1 MPPRPRQ
8 SPDLTPIRHPRHPA
22 HAPSRTT
29 VALIVPLRFIAPN
42 QAATQF
48 AMGAGLVWAIED
60 AQSYERDQVAAS
72 LHRMSI
78 VEQGINLTLNA
89 DGQIDNPMLVLQ
101 YP

>member
-1 MPPRPRQ
+1 
-8 SPDLTPIRHPRHPA
+8 
-22 HAPSRTT
+22 
-29 VALIVPLRFIAPN
+29 
-42 QAATQF
+42 
-48 AMGAGLVWAIED
+48 MGAGLVWAIED